1 MKKKEKKLHINE
13 ILKRIIQIFEA
24 IIDYIVLV
32 PLTIIA
38 IILICQSIVN
48 PDKVPN
54 VFGYKIFMIMDENM
68 DESLQY
74 GDLVFTK
81 NIVAEEVKI
90 GDLVAFRNEQ
100 NKITIHKVIEIGESL
115 SIDEDSKM
123 EIFTMETLENE
134 DDVGKNV
141 SGDRIE
147 GKVIRAISKI
157 GLIIMI
163 IQEPLVT
170 FIIIIFILIIGLI
183 IYYIAQELDLRDIR
197 LKEEI
202 NKKEDNNM
210 IIKPNKTEEKVS
222 K

>member
-24 IIDYIVLV
+24 IIDDIVLV

-197 LKEEI
+197 LKEEMS
-202 NKKEDNNM
+202 KKEDNNTLT
-210 IIKPNKTEEKVS
+210 KQNKTEEKVS